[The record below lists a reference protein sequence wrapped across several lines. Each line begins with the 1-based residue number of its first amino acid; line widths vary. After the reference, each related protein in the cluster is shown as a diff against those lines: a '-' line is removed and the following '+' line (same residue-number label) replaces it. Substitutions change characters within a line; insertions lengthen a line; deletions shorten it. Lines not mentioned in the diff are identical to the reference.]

1 MYLGTNVTIAH
12 AKNTNNMDDVTHVT
26 GAKIWDVEGSA
37 KDKFILML
45 VERIEAL
52 ERTVWQLNDSATDT
66 FMATVQ
72 ANDYLCIWKGVVS
85 IVASAFDKPD
95 IAEVRF
101 LRSKSYLPPINRTM
115 MEDMFI
121 TKTTL
126 DVVVRF
132 RERLIFDVAA
142 SKLMDYATTFKGR
155 AKVTVP
161 WQRQPTSNQP
171 TSNQPT
177 SNQPTSNQPTSN
189 QPTSNQSTSNQST
202 SNAPKT
208 DDCVYVYIPS
218 RQVYKAGCTDL
229 VTTQNSGRIQ

>member
-1 MYLGTNVTIAH
+1 
-12 AKNTNNMDDVTHVT
+12 MDDVTHVT

-52 ERTVWQLNDSATDT
+52 ERTVWQFNDSATDT

-72 ANDYLCIWKGVVS
+72 ANDHLCIWKDVVS

-101 LRSKSYLPPINRTM
+101 LRSKSYLPPLITM
-115 MEDMFI
+115 MEDMFN
-121 TKTTL
+121 TKTKL

-132 RERLIFDVAA
+132 RERLIFDAAA
-142 SKLMDYATTFKGR
+142 SKLMDYAATFEGR

-161 WQRQPTSNQP
+161 WQRQPTSN
-171 TSNQPT
+171 
-177 SNQPTSNQPTSN
+177 
-189 QPTSNQSTSNQST
+189 
-202 SNAPKT
+202 APMP
-208 DDCVYVYIPS
+208 DDCVYVYRPS
-218 RQVYKAGCTDL
+218 RKVYKAGCTDL
-229 VTTQNSGRIQ
+229 IAT